1 MKKTTALMISC
12 IMLMASLAFSGCA
25 PQGNTSGEYI
35 VDAKTALSMMGD
47 ENTVWVDMQ
56 KPEEYTQ
63 AHVPGAVNISMED
76 ITIKVPVE
84 NTLAPKAKIEDTL
97 SKNGI
102 SNDSTVIIYD
112 NSQNMQAAR
121 LWWTLKVYGHENAK
135 VVSGG
140 MEALKTA
147 NAEMS
152 AEKPSVTPAEYT
164 ASDKNTDMIATM
176 KDVKDNVNDP
186 DKKTILLD
194 TRTQAEYDEGTIPG
208 SQLIDFS
215 QNNYNDGTYKTDQDI
230 QIMYYEAGIKP
241 ETPVII
247 YCKTSVRGAQTYLAL
262 ANAGYEN
269 LKLYDGAWA
278 EWSSNPNNPV
288 QLPEGAPIQSNQQD
302 NS

>member
-1 MKKTTALMISC
+1 MKKTTTLMLSF

-25 PQGNTSGEYI
+25 PKGNTSGEYI
-35 VDAKTALSMMGD
+35 LDAKTALSMMDD

-56 KPEEYTQ
+56 KPEEYSKG
-63 AHVPGAVNISMED
+63 HLLGAVNITMDE

-84 NTLAPKAKIEDTL
+84 NTLAPKAKIEDVL

-102 SNDSTVIIYD
+102 SNDSTVIVYD

-121 LWWTLKVYGHENAK
+121 MWWTLKVYGHENVK

-140 MEALKTA
+140 LEVLASA

-152 AEKPSVTPAEYT
+152 AEKPSVKPAVYK
-164 ASDKNTDMIATM
+164 ASDKNTEMIATM
-176 KDVKDNVNDP
+176 KEVKENVNDP
-186 DKKTILLD
+186 DKKTLLLD
-194 TRTQAEYDEGTIPG
+194 TRTQEEFDAGTIPG
-208 SQLIDFS
+208 SKLIDFS
-215 QNNYNDGTYKTDQDI
+215 LNNYPDGTYKTDQDI
-230 QIMYYEAGIKP
+230 QILYYEEGIKP

-262 ANAGYEN
+262 ANAGYTN
-269 LKLYDGAWA
+269 LKLYDGAWL

-288 QLPEGAPIQSNQQD
+288 QLPEGAPVQSNQQD